1 MTNEEIEIR
10 VAQLEELAS
19 LTDTGAVL
27 DSAALRGLAYEY
39 RRATQ
44 AVEMMDTLY
53 PVPDEPYDQDDP
65 KHEGY
70 HSLHADIWDQRF
82 GK

>member
-27 DSAALRGLAYEY
+27 DSAALRGLAGDY
-39 RRATQ
+39 RRSAQ
-44 AVEMMDTLY
+44 AVKMMDTLY
-53 PVPDEPYDQDDP
+53 PVGDAYDQDDP